1 MTTAPPPFS
10 FSPSASTCIGLR
22 GYAIRKSALDPA
34 EQTQIR
40 KDLLMRP
47 HAPQAPVQ
55 PEPFPIFMENTTT
68 MFVPR
73 YYGLETYGEPDENSI
88 HPGADAP
95 GLQFAGELREYQ
107 TVIVN
112 KYVAHVRS
120 GSGGGGGGGGCLDVD
135 PGKGKTVMALKIM
148 SVLKK
153 KTLVV
158 VHKSF
163 LMNQW
168 LERIQQFLPG
178 ARVGRIQGQ
187 EIDIENKDIVIGMLQ
202 SLSMKEYD
210 DSTFSDFGL
219 TVFDECH
226 HMSAEV
232 FCRCMIKITT
242 RYTLGL
248 SGTMTRKDGLTKVF
262 KMFLGEIVHKE
273 KSEMQHN
280 VVVKGIQYYLG
291 DDDFNEVETDYRGN
305 PKFST
310 MITKLCN
317 CGRRSDFI
325 IDVLRRE
332 LELNGEQ
339 QVMIL
344 AHNKS
349 LLAYLHDAIVHHGIG
364 GGSVGYYVGGM
375 KDVDLKL
382 SESKKIIIATYAM
395 ASEGLDIPTL
405 TTLLMA
411 TPKTDVCQSVGRIL
425 RTKHSS
431 PLVIDIIDYHDIFR
445 NQWMKRQAYYA
456 KQGYRIMYTNSSKY
470 FKNEW
475 KTKDTKESISNS
487 FVSLPSLPP
496 PTQQIIVSAVI
507 PAKKQSKHPFAAF
520 MRGGSSNRGSILQ
533 PQPQPQP
540 QPQHST
546 APKMVDFFSNQMQ
559 MHGSSAANS
568 ALNAPNVPNKCFIQ
582 L

>member
-1 MTTAPPPFS
+1 MTTTDATATPFS

-55 PEPFPIFMENTTT
+55 PEPFPIFMENSTT

-73 YYGLETYGEPDENSI
+73 YYGLETYGEPDENCI
-88 HPGADAP
+88 HPGADAL

-107 TVIVN
+107 TIIVN

-120 GSGGGGGGGGCLDVD
+120 GSGGGGGGGGGGCLDVD

-280 VVVKGIQYYLG
+280 VVVKGIQYYLA

-349 LLAYLHDAIVHHGIG
+349 LLAYLHDAVVHHNIG

-375 KDVDLKL
+375 KDADLKR
-382 SESKKIIIATYAM
+382 SESKKIISATYAM

-405 TTLLMA
+405 TTLIMA

-456 KQGYRIMYTNSSKY
+456 KQGYRIMYTNNSKY
-470 FKNEW
+470 FKDEW
-475 KTKDTKESISNS
+475 KTKDTKETIM
-487 FVSLPSLPP
+487 SLPP
-496 PTQQIIVSAVI
+496 PSQPFMAPVSSAAMQ
-507 PAKKQSKHPFAAF
+507 AKKQSNHPFAAF
-520 MRGGSSNRGSILQ
+520 MRGGSSSSSISKPSLLA
-533 PQPQPQP
+533 PAPA
-540 QPQHST
+540 

-568 ALNAPNVPNKCFIQ
+568 ISSVHNVNSVPNKCFIQ

>member
-1 MTTAPPPFS
+1 
-10 FSPSASTCIGLR
+10 
-22 GYAIRKSALDPA
+22 
-34 EQTQIR
+34 
-40 KDLLMRP
+40 
-47 HAPQAPVQ
+47 
-55 PEPFPIFMENTTT
+55 
-68 MFVPR
+68 
-73 YYGLETYGEPDENSI
+73 
-88 HPGADAP
+88 
-95 GLQFAGELREYQ
+95 
-107 TVIVN
+107 
-112 KYVAHVRS
+112 
-120 GSGGGGGGGGCLDVD
+120 
-135 PGKGKTVMALKIM
+135 M

-280 VVVKGIQYYLG
+280 VVVKGIQYYLA

-349 LLAYLHDAIVHHGIG
+349 LLAYLHDSIVHHNIG

-375 KDVDLKL
+375 KDADLKR

-456 KQGYRIMYTNSSKY
+456 KQGYRIMYTNNSKY
-470 FKNEW
+470 LKNEW
-475 KTKDTKESISNS
+475 KTKDTKDTKDTKESIM
-487 FVSLPSLPP
+487 SLPP
-496 PTQQIIVSAVI
+496 PSQQIMHPASSLSLSAA
-507 PAKKQSKHPFAAF
+507 PAKTQSNPRHPFAAF
-520 MRGGSSNRGSILQ
+520 MRGGNSSSISKPL
-533 PQPQPQP
+533 PAP
-540 QPQHST
+540 T

-559 MHGSSAANS
+559 MHGSSADNS
-568 ALNAPNVPNKCFIQ
+568 VVSNIPNKCLIQ